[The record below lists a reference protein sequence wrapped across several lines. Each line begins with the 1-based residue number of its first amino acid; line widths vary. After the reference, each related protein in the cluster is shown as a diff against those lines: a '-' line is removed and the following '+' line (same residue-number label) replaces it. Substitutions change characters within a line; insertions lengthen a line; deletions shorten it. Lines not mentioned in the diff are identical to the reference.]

1 MSSWGL
7 AADWLAVAGTTL
19 LTFGTGAQARVAL
32 TEYKILRRSIL
43 DASSDALVDAT
54 SSVVGSIMADAMLAI
69 MGSGAGGRDLPSWL
83 AVPAMYL
90 KVAFLAIFYFP
101 RNLVQIGNGN
111 GDDAVK
117 LAQFLRLAM
126 VWGILMVGSALALAG
141 AVIQLVLA

>member
-1 MSSWGL
+1 
-7 AADWLAVAGTTL
+7 
-19 LTFGTGAQARVAL
+19 
-32 TEYKILRRSIL
+32 
-43 DASSDALVDAT
+43 
-54 SSVVGSIMADAMLAI
+54 
-69 MGSGAGGRDLPSWL
+69 
-83 AVPAMYL
+83 MYL

-141 AVIQLVLA
+141 AVIQPVLA